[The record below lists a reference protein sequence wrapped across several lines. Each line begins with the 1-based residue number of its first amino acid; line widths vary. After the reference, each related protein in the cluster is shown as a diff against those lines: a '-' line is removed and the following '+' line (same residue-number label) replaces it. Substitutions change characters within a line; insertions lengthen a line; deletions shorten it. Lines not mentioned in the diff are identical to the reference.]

1 MGKIILGSE
10 EKTDI
15 LDKLTSELQSTK
27 FMTIRYLAT
36 SIDNDE
42 IDLDEL
48 KSEDPAFIR
57 DFSSIL
63 LHMVVDSKELPL
75 VKKEAQSML
84 NKLGDDMDNR
94 NVIEVSS
101 GDGVENVN
109 TQKNSS
115 GSNIKCPS
123 CMNDVS
129 SNFTFCPS
137 CGYNLVEGK
146 CPNCKENIEANW
158 KICPH
163 CGNRLKPE

>member
-10 EKTDI
+10 EKADI

-48 KSEDPAFIR
+48 KSEDPVFIR
-57 DFSSIL
+57 DFSSVL

-84 NKLGDDMDNR
+84 NKLGDDMNNR
-94 NVIEVSS
+94 KVIEVSS
-101 GDGVENVN
+101 GDGVESAN
-109 TQKNSS
+109 TQND
-115 GSNIKCPS
+115 SNIKCPS

-146 CPNCKENIEANW
+146 CPNCNEKIESTWN
-158 KICPH
+158 ICPH
-163 CGNRLKPE
+163 CGNKLKPE